1 MTNRFGSLFWTNLHV
16 SFEHPEHFRDL
27 KSVQGGAQQG
37 PATTS
42 QPDEDR
48 GHDNDDEDDG
58 SSEGDVDETYEE
70 TGTIPVSLWMDVLLA
85 ESIRNDLIDCVP
97 AVVRH

>member
-1 MTNRFGSLFWTNLHV
+1 MPLLDKYAYV

-27 KSVQGGAQQG
+27 KSGAQQS

-42 QPDEDR
+42 RPVSDEDR

-70 TGTIPVSLWMDVLLA
+70 TGNIPVSLWMDVLLA